1 MILILPH
8 RLNSAQ
14 WRKFS
19 AQNSEQIVI
28 WYEAVVAHLKIFI
41 RALYGHHGMFSEWP
55 MYRSRFVI
63 HLDVC
68 RYSNRLSQYPQSCH
82 LSHTFSIA
90 RFIYIASQHVINPW
104 RQRDMERQLCGVCKD
119 CRRHRGLIAYWAIR
133 REQRGRSCTAVQLSC
148 SKLQAGAHLQC
159 EKKLIKDTTKWALS
173 ISCCNS
179 MWWGFQ
185 ANNTAKMFKKPNN
198 LKETGSLIT
207 AFITLCHRTLYWA
220 KWIQFISSDTIS
232 LGQI

>member
-14 WRKFS
+14 WREFS
-19 AQNSEQIVI
+19 AQNSKQIVI

-41 RALYGHHGMFSEWP
+41 RALYGHYGMFSEWP
-55 MYRSRFVI
+55 IYRSRFVI
-63 HLDVC
+63 RLDVC

-159 EKKLIKDTTKWALS
+159 EKKWSRTLQNGHSLYLVAIPCGEVFKPIIRLRCSKNQTTW
-173 ISCCNS
+173 
-179 MWWGFQ
+179 
-185 ANNTAKMFKKPNN
+185 KKP
-198 LKETGSLIT
+198 EV
-207 AFITLCHRTLYWA
+207 
-220 KWIQFISSDTIS
+220 
-232 LGQI
+232 